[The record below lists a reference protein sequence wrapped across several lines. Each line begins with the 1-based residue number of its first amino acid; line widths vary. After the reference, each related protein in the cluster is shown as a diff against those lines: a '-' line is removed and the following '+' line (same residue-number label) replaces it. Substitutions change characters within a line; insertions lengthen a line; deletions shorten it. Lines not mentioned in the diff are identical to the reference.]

1 MGKILRYELVKEWG
15 FIIDFLPNSI
25 ISELLIPV
33 IKNNNLHGFI
43 RKTKSRDRSLEESP
57 ARDPPRRTGK
67 QKIAPQFI
75 VG

>member
-1 MGKILRYELVKEWG
+1 MRMEMLTFNNKLCFE
-15 FIIDFLPNSI
+15 

-43 RKTKSRDRSLEESP
+43 RKIKSRDRSLEESP